1 MWNPSRMPADFPA
14 ANPSSNALNLGRLVV
29 LRNIAIAGQAVT
41 LAVVVYGM
49 DMSLPVLP
57 MTGVMLALA
66 CVNLLTWWRLRSP
79 APVTDAGLFGQ
90 LLLDVIALTVLLYYS
105 GGSTNPFVLM
115 YLMPIT
121 LTAAALPGIFSWLM
135 AAITVACYSLLMVSY
150 RPMPHVHSQHGSE
163 FDLHV
168 MGMWLGFVVSAGLI
182 AYFVVKMGQTLR
194 DRDAALAALRED
206 QLRNERILAL
216 GTLATGAAHE
226 LGTPLSTMAVLLKEM
241 ERDAGNDAV
250 LSGELGILRDQVN
263 RCKHILSSLSASAGH
278 ARAEAGSG
286 MPLDD
291 YLQKLLADWRVMR
304 PTARLEDVCD
314 GTRPAP
320 RILTEQTLSQAII
333 NILNNAAD
341 ASPGQIEMQAH
352 WDAREL
358 RIDICDR
365 GAGLAP
371 AVEQNAGTL
380 FFTTKEPGH
389 GLGLGLFLAH
399 ATLNRFGGQV
409 ELFNREGGGACT
421 RLILPLSSLLVS
433 T

>member
-1 MWNPSRMPADFPA
+1 MPPLPA
-14 ANPSSNALNLGRLVV
+14 VTTPSSNAVNLQRLFM
-29 LRNIAIAGQAVT
+29 LRNIAIAGQVMV
-41 LAVVVYGM
+41 LLVVVYGM
-49 DMSLPVLP
+49 GMSLPLLP
-57 MTGVMLALA
+57 MAAVVLALA
-66 CVNLLTWWRLRSP
+66 VANLFTWRRLRHP
-79 APVTDAGLFGQ
+79 AAVGDIELFGQ
-90 LLLDVIALTVLLYYS
+90 LLLDVAALTGLLYYS
-105 GGSTNPFVLM
+105 GGSTNPFVQM

-121 LTAAALPGIFSWLM
+121 LTAAALPGLFSGLM
-135 AAITVACYSLLMVSY
+135 AAVTVVCYSVLMVNY

-168 MGMWLGFVVSAGLI
+168 TGMWLGFVVSAGLI

-194 DRDAALAALRED
+194 ERDAVLAALREE

-241 ERDAGNDAV
+241 ERDVGEDTEQAGNVA
-250 LSGELGILRDQVN
+250 ILRNQVQ
-263 RCKHILSSLSASAGH
+263 RCKQILSSLSAAAGH

-291 YLQKLLADWRVMR
+291 YLQTLLADWRATR
-304 PTARLEDVCD
+304 PSVHIDAVCE
-314 GTRPAP
+314 GPRPAP

-341 ASPGQIEMQAH
+341 VSPQQIEVEAR
-352 WDAREL
+352 WDAEL
-358 RIDICDR
+358 LRLEIRDR
-365 GAGLAP
+365 GPGLAP
-371 AVEQNAGTL
+371 AVEKNAGTL
-380 FFTTKEPGH
+380 FFTTKEPGQ

-399 ATLNRFGGQV
+399 ATLNRFGSKV

-421 RLILPLSSLLVS
+421 RLALPLSHLLVS
-433 T
+433 D

>member
-1 MWNPSRMPADFPA
+1 M
-14 ANPSSNALNLGRLVV
+14 
-29 LRNIAIAGQAVT
+29 
-41 LAVVVYGM
+41 
-49 DMSLPVLP
+49 
-57 MTGVMLALA
+57 
-66 CVNLLTWWRLRSP
+66 LLTWLRLRHP
-79 APVTDAGLFGQ
+79 APVGDAGLFGQ
-90 LLLDVIALTVLLYYS
+90 LLLDVAALTVLLYYS

-121 LTAAALPGIFSWLM
+121 LTAAALPGFFSGLM
-135 AAITVACYSLLMVSY
+135 AVVSVACYSLLMVSY

-168 MGMWLGFVVSAGLI
+168 MGMWLGFVISAGLI

-206 QLRNERILAL
+206 HLRNERILAL

-241 ERDAGNDAV
+241 ERESGGDTDLAGKV
-250 LSGELGILRDQVN
+250 GILRDQVS
-263 RCKHILSSLSASAGH
+263 RCKQILSSLSVSAGH

-286 MPLDD
+286 MPLDG
-291 YLQKLLADWRVMR
+291 YLQKLLADWRALR
-304 PTARLEDVCD
+304 PAARLEAVCD

-320 RILTEQTLSQAII
+320 RILTEQTLTQAII

-341 ASPGQIEMQAH
+341 ASPNQIEMEAR
-352 WDAREL
+352 WDAQEL
-358 RIDICDR
+358 RIEIRDR
-365 GAGLAP
+365 GPGLAP

-399 ATLNRFGGQV
+399 ATLNRFGGKV

-421 RLILPLSSLLVS
+421 RLILPLSNLLVS
-433 T
+433 N